1 MEGWNGQK
9 SFTFWASFADNTDIF
24 SEKEQ
29 KELYFAIVRYMFFDD
44 DREDNLPKAVRATF
58 RQIKATC
65 KASRANSKNGSVA
78 KAKRIESEREAKRER
93 NANETETK
101 TNSNSNSNTN
111 SNAKRERATA
121 ACPQCGGPLSRSAL
135 SINGPDG
142 RKRIYRCEC
151 GEEVELH
158 E

>member
-9 SFTFWASFADNTDIF
+9 SFTFYASFADFCDIL
-24 SEKEQ
+24 SERDQ
-29 KELYFAIVRYMFFDD
+29 KELYFSIVRYMFFDD
-44 DREDNLPKAVRATF
+44 DREEKLSKAARAAF

-111 SNAKRERATA
+111 SNAKRERAA
-121 ACPQCGGPLSRSAL
+121 ACPVCGGHLAPTGLHRGGGVDL
-135 SINGPDG
+135 
-142 RKRIYRCEC
+142 RMYECEKC
-151 GEEVELH
+151 GEEVWL
-158 E
+158 